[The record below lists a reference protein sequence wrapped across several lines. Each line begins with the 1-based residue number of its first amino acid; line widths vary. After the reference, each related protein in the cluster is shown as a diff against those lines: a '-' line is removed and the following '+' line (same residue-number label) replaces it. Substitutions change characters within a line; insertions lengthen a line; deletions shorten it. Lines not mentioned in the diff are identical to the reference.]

1 MVSIRSIFKDESV
14 PRPDWKQKYE
24 KTTHPGWIKRKSKK
38 RGEAK
43 AVLGNQ
49 IIPGIETA

>member
-1 MVSIRSIFKDESV
+1 MVSIRSIFKEESV

-24 KTTHPGWIKRKSKK
+24 KTTHPAWIKRKSRK
-38 RGEAK
+38 RAEVK
-43 AVLGNQ
+43 ELRGNQ